1 MRIPLKWT
9 AFLSIVMTMSQVAS
23 AQSQSR
29 QQHDHSQGDKA
40 HHEQVNERGDHTMG
54 FSHAKTVHHF
64 RLKDDGGIIEVT
76 AIRGDDAASRD
87 QIHRH
92 LKHIAE
98 MFSRGDFSAPM
109 FIHGQTPPGV
119 ETMKRL
125 KAEIKYQY
133 REIDRGAM
141 VRITTTKAEAVKAVH
156 EFLRFQ
162 IQDHQTGDSLEVGK
176 GRF

>member
-1 MRIPLKWT
+1 
-9 AFLSIVMTMSQVAS
+9 
-23 AQSQSR
+23 
-29 QQHDHSQGDKA
+29 
-40 HHEQVNERGDHTMG
+40 MG
-54 FSHAKTVHHF
+54 FSHAKTAHHF
-64 RLKDDGGIIEVT
+64 LIKDDGGIIEVM
-76 AIRGDDAASRD
+76 AISGDDATSRN

-119 ETMKRL
+119 ETMKRS
-125 KAEIKYQY
+125 KSEIKYQY
-133 REIDRGAM
+133 RKIDHGAM
-141 VRITTTKAEAVKAVH
+141 VRITAKNAEAVKAVH

-162 IQDHQTGDSLEVGK
+162 IQDHQTGDSLEVDK